1 MRNRTSDLSA
11 LWYSTSEPQ
20 RLNGERDLSR
30 SSYDT
35 RLSNAEVS
43 LLKKGLNFAV
53 TPANIQEKFW
63 VPMRNR
69 TSDLSA
75 LWYSTS
81 EPQRLNGERDLSRS
95 SYDTRLSNAEVSL
108 LKKGLNFAVTPA
120 NIQATEIIA
129 NFESAVR
136 PQNAEQADNVRGAV
150 NDILTA
156 LKKTTRSWS
165 SNWGSC

>member
-35 RLSNAEVS
+35 RLS
-43 LLKKGLNFAV
+43 
-53 TPANIQEKFW
+53 I
-63 VPMRNR
+63 
-69 TSDLSA
+69 
-75 LWYSTS
+75 
-81 EPQRLNGERDLSRS
+81 
-95 SYDTRLSNAEVSL
+95 AEVSL